1 MRIEDIEYSLSIQKA
16 RFNWKQEWN
25 HLILTAPVVGTDE
38 IVREETHTVIFG
50 LIKILSRSVRL
61 KWVTNSI
68 WRDRIPS
75 DNGLSRDITVPKST
89 TGCANDRR
97 DSWWFRDSR
106 DITVPKSTTGSTAHR
121 NLMLIGD
128 RLGFLVAPQHIR
140 MFHGREARKFCEKVH
155 NLITINEVM
164 DG

>member
-1 MRIEDIEYSLSIQKA
+1 MRIEDIEYSLSIRKA

-25 HLILTAPVVGTDE
+25 HLILTAPVVGTDG

-75 DNGLSRDITVPKST
+75 DNGL
-89 TGCANDRR
+89 
-97 DSWWFRDSR
+97 SR